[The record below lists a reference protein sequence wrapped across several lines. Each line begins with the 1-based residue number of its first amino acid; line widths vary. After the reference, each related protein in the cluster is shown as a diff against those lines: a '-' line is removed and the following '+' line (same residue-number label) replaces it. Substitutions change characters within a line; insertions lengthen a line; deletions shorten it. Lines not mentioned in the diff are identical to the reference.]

1 MFVFFCIIINE
12 HELGCD
18 VLIIRRK
25 TLIIYSVILSVT
37 IAAIML
43 MGNAFQTVA
52 TKAQTTSVLP
62 GPPKLVIDAG
72 HGGEDGGAV
81 GADGTMEK
89 DINLDIALR
98 LQKLLVLS
106 GCDVTLTRD
115 SDKAIYDEGS
125 DSLKSKKVSDMKKR
139 LSIFNEDPDN
149 TVISIHQNKFPQT
162 QYSGTQVFYSGQK
175 QESNLLAESIR
186 ASVVGM
192 LQPQNTRETKKADK
206 NIYLLYNA
214 QVPAVIVECGFL
226 SNEEELAKLK
236 TEEYRQE
243 MAFAIYC
250 GFLNYYNQNQQGSIK
265 QTE

>member
-1 MFVFFCIIINE
+1 M
-12 HELGCD
+12 GCD

-25 TLIIYSVILSVT
+25 TLMAYLAILAV
-37 IAAIML
+37 AITAMVL

-52 TKAQTTSVLP
+52 IKAQAANVLP
-62 GPPKLVIDAG
+62 AQPKLVIDAG

-81 GADGTMEK
+81 SSDGTMEK
-89 DINLDIALR
+89 DMNLDIALR
-98 LQKLLVLS
+98 LQQLLVLS

-115 SDKAIYDEGS
+115 SDKAIYEEGAE
-125 DSLKSKKVSDMKKR
+125 SLKSKKVSDMKKR
-139 LSIFNEDPDN
+139 LAIFNEDPEQ
-149 TVISIHQNKFPQT
+149 TVISIHQNKFPQS

-175 QESNLLAESIR
+175 QESNLLAESIK

-214 QVPAVIVECGFL
+214 KVPAVIVECGFL
-226 SNEEELAKLK
+226 SNSEELAKLK

-250 GFLNYYNQNQQGSIK
+250 GYLNYYNQNQQGSIK

>member
-1 MFVFFCIIINE
+1 M
-12 HELGCD
+12 
-18 VLIIRRK
+18 IIRRK
-25 TLIIYSVILSVT
+25 TLIAYIAILAVA
-37 IAAIML
+37 IAAMAL

-52 TKAQTTSVLP
+52 IKAQTANVLP
-62 GPPKLVIDAG
+62 PRPKLVIDAG

-81 GADGTMEK
+81 SSDGTMEK

-115 SDKAIYDEGS
+115 SDKAIYEEGA

-139 LSIFNEDPDN
+139 LSIFNEDPEQ

-162 QYSGTQVFYSGQK
+162 QYSGTQVFYSGQT
-175 QESNLLAESIR
+175 QESNLLAESIK
-186 ASVVGM
+186 ASIVGM

-214 QVPAVIVECGFL
+214 KVPAVIVECGFL
-226 SNEEELAKLK
+226 SNSEELARLK

-250 GFLNYYNQNQQGSIK
+250 GYLNYYNQNQQGSIK

>member
-1 MFVFFCIIINE
+1 LV
-12 HELGCD
+12 
-18 VLIIRRK
+18 IRRK
-25 TLIIYSVILSVT
+25 TLVIYSIILVV
-37 IAAIML
+37 AITAMAL

-52 TKAQTTSVLP
+52 VKAQATNAIP
-62 GPPKLVIDAG
+62 AAPKLVIDAG

-81 GADGTMEK
+81 SADGTMEK

-98 LQKLLVLS
+98 LQKLLVVS
-106 GCDVTLTRD
+106 GCDVILTRD
-115 SDKAIYDEGS
+115 RDTAIYEEGS

-139 LSIFNEDPDN
+139 LSIFNEDTEQ

-186 ASVVGM
+186 ASVAGM

-214 QVPAVIVECGFL
+214 KVPAVIVECGFL

-250 GFLNYYNQNQQGSIK
+250 GYLNYYNQNQQGSNK

>member
-1 MFVFFCIIINE
+1 M
-12 HELGCD
+12 
-18 VLIIRRK
+18 IIRRK
-25 TLIIYSVILSVT
+25 TLIAYFAIFAVA
-37 IAAIML
+37 IAAMAL

-52 TKAQTTSVLP
+52 IKAQTANVLP
-62 GPPKLVIDAG
+62 PRPKLVIDAG

-81 GADGTMEK
+81 SSDGTMEK

-115 SDKAIYDEGS
+115 GDKAIYEEGA

-139 LSIFNEDPDN
+139 LSIFNEDPEQ

-162 QYSGTQVFYSGQK
+162 QYSGTQVFYSGQT
-175 QESNLLAESIR
+175 QESNLLAESIK

-214 QVPAVIVECGFL
+214 KVPAVIVECGFL
-226 SNEEELAKLK
+226 SNNEELARLK

-250 GFLNYYNQNQQGSIK
+250 GYLNYYNQNQQGSIK

>member
-1 MFVFFCIIINE
+1 M
-12 HELGCD
+12 
-18 VLIIRRK
+18 IIRRK
-25 TLIIYSVILSVT
+25 TLIAYFAILAVA
-37 IAAIML
+37 IAAMAL

-52 TKAQTTSVLP
+52 IKAQTANVLQP
-62 GPPKLVIDAG
+62 RPKLVIDAG

-81 GADGTMEK
+81 SSDGTMEK

-115 SDKAIYDEGS
+115 SDKAIYEEGA

-139 LSIFNEDPDN
+139 LSIFNEDPEQ

-162 QYSGTQVFYSGQK
+162 QYSGTQVFYSGQT
-175 QESNLLAESIR
+175 QESNLLAESIK

-214 QVPAVIVECGFL
+214 KVPAVIVECGFL
-226 SNEEELAKLK
+226 SNSEELARLK

-250 GFLNYYNQNQQGSIK
+250 GYLNYYNQNQQGSIK